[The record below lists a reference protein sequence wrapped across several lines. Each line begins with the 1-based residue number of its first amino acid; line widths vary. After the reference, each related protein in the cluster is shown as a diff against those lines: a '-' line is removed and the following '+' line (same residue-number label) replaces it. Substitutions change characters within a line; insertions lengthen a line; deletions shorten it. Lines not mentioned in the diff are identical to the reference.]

1 MSPADLNWH
10 GELAGRCECSLQSR
24 AAAAV
29 SAENAAGCAD
39 DLMERMLED
48 AIRSENGGSVEV
60 LTSEPNTTGMWLV
73 GACWMLLDL

>member
-1 MSPADLNWH
+1 M
-10 GELAGRCECSLQSR
+10 
-24 AAAAV
+24 

-60 LTSEPNTTGMWLV
+60 LTSEPNTTGM
-73 GACWMLLDL
+73 